1 MSNLNTNPARNEEG
15 TSKGGTKAAG
25 IALGGTV
32 ALAGAAFLAS
42 QYFDEETS
50 SGDDTGGTAE
60 VKTDTVAVKE
70 DLVWQES
77 EEGGGVESGL
87 TDNQGNQGGDVNASA
102 SSFDEA
108 FAAARAE
115 HGGGGG
121 HFSWKGDVYN
131 TYTVEE
137 WNTMSVEQR
146 SDFVAGVVHGEGSS
160 SEQVAGDYSSEQP
173 DTELE
178 STTVVHENGEIII
191 PVSESDPSEETSGSN
206 LSGTSTAD
214 APADAI
220 RGNDLSSVDYIL
232 DNPDDSAIITVDPA
246 QAQTHDVAS
255 IDVIEVVEDE
265 TGYTDIHDSHTTLDN
280 FDSDWTA

>member
-1 MSNLNTNPARNEEG
+1 MSNLNTNPGTNEEG

-50 SGDDTGGTAE
+50 SGNDADVTGE
-60 VKTDTVAVKE
+60 VKTETVPVKE
-70 DLVWQES
+70 DMAWQES
-77 EEGGGVESGL
+77 GDGTETGL
-87 TDNQGNQGGDVNASA
+87 DSSDNQLDVGANGQSSA

-108 FAAARAE
+108 FAEARAE

-121 HFSWKGDVYN
+121 HFTWKGDVYN

-146 SDFVAGVVHGEGSS
+146 SDFVAGVVHGGGTGN
-160 SEQVAGDYSSEQP
+160 EQVVGDYSSEQA

-178 STTVVHENGEIII
+178 STTVLQDNDEIII
-191 PVSESDPSEETSGSN
+191 PISESDSIDGNSESN
-206 LSGTSTAD
+206 LSDTSTEDSAVQ
-214 APADAI
+214 AV
-220 RGNDLSSVDYIL
+220 RGNDLSSADFIL
-232 DNPDDSAIITVDPA
+232 DSPDDSAIITMDPA
-246 QAQTHDVAS
+246 QAQTQDVAS
-255 IDVIEVVEDE
+255 IEVIEVVEDE
-265 TGYTDIHDSHTTLDN
+265 TGYTDIHDSPTTLDT
-280 FDSDWTA
+280 FDGDWTA